1 MRVETWTSATL
12 EGDDMSGSAP
22 PEWMKVADEI
32 REAVSNGSP
41 VVALESTVLAQGMP
55 YPRNL
60 EVGVQL
66 ETIVRSGGGVPA
78 TVAVVD
84 GIATVGL
91 SRDELTRVTTDPAF
105 EKRSTRDLPVAV
117 SRKASGATTVS
128 ATAFLAHRA
137 GIRTFATGGIGGVHR
152 GLPPDVSS
160 DLTELRQ
167 TPILVVCAGAKT
179 ILDLPATREVLET
192 FGILVL
198 GWKTESFPAFYLRDS
213 GLTVDARVEGGADVA
228 AIWRSHR
235 ALGLSGAILLCAPV
249 PEERAMQPETIED
262 AIGSAIRQ
270 AEEEGIRGKEITPH
284 LMRGVVAAT
293 GGAALEANVALLT
306 NNAAIATEA
315 ALALAI
321 E

>member
-1 MRVETWTSATL
+1 
-12 EGDDMSGSAP
+12 MSMSSTAP
-22 PEWMKVADEI
+22 SDWMKVADEV
-32 REAVSNGSP
+32 REAVSSGMP

-60 EVGVQL
+60 EVGIQL
-66 ETIVRSGGGVPA
+66 ESIVRRGGGVPA

-84 GIATVGL
+84 GVATVGL
-91 SRDELTRVTTDPAF
+91 SHDDLARVTTDPTF
-105 EKRSTRDLPVAV
+105 VKRSTRDLPVAV
-117 SRKASGATTVS
+117 SRKESGATTVS

-152 GLPPDVSS
+152 GHPPDVSA
-160 DLTELRQ
+160 DLAVLRE

-198 GWKTESFPAFYLRDS
+198 GWKTESFPGFYLRDS
-213 GLTVDARVEGGADVA
+213 GLSADARVEGGADVA

-235 ALGLSGAILLCAPV
+235 AMGLPGAILLCAPV
-249 PEERAMQPETIED
+249 PEERAMQPETIEE
-262 AIGSAIRQ
+262 AIGSALRQ
-270 AEEEGIRGKEITPH
+270 AGEEGIRGKDVTPH
-284 LMRGVVAAT
+284 LMRGVFAAT
-293 GGAALEANVALLT
+293 GGEALEANVALLT

-315 ALALAI
+315 ALALAN